1 MKLLF
6 SLVAA
11 TLLVAISSTAVLAE
25 AFIYEP
31 FDYSAG
37 EELIGQNGG
46 TGWLGE
52 WTDIGGGNLSVP
64 ANDIVGTS
72 LSYND
77 GTNDLVT
84 SGGHA
89 VDTGSLALRRFDMEA
104 INTANPGLLFEDK
117 TEYSPGFHIGK
128 AGTTVWASYI
138 YQSPHTAN
146 GEGGWGGV
154 ALDDGDVNRDGAL
167 EAGGKNF
174 QNNFDVV
181 NGGDLI
187 QFDPLPGTEEF
198 RTLTAFDARGD
209 MGGEIDNG
217 GEDASFALRG
227 HRGPSVHH
235 PLDSPDR
242 VEVNASP
249 ASFVLMRFDFQVD
262 PSNPFNNPNTPDT
275 PGLDGNYYQDW
286 PLDATEAD
294 TVRMWINPS
303 LTTEPTD
310 ADNPSDFRV
319 RISVTDSLVLTE
331 VVGLTRERRVRTLVM
346 FADRFDLKFDSI
358 HIDSQVRRVRFG
370 TSFATAR
377 RSLT

>member
-6 SLVAA
+6 SMVAA
-11 TLLVAISSTAVLAE
+11 TLLVALTSTAVLAE

-31 FDYSAG
+31 FDYTAG
-37 EELIGQNGG
+37 QELIDQDGG
-46 TGWLGE
+46 TGWAGP
-52 WTDIGGGNLSVP
+52 WTDNGGGNLSVP

-77 GTNDLVT
+77 GTNDLLT

-89 VDTGSLALRRFDMEA
+89 VDTGGTTKRKFDLAA
-104 INTANPGLLFEDK
+104 INASNPGLLFDNK

-154 ALDDGDVNRDGAL
+154 SLDDGDVNRDGVL
-167 EAGGKNF
+167 EGSGKNF
-174 QNNFDVV
+174 QNGFDVV

-187 QFDPLPGTEEF
+187 QLDPLPGTEEP
-198 RTLTAFDARGD
+198 RTLRMFDARGD
-209 MGGEIDNG
+209 MGGEKDNG
-217 GEDASFALRG
+217 GEDASFALGG
-227 HRGPSVHH
+227 HRGPTVHH

-242 VEVNASP
+242 VEVSAGNA
-249 ASFVLMRFDFQVD
+249 FVLIRYDFQVD

-286 PLDATEAD
+286 PVDATEAD

-310 ADNPSDFRV
+310 ADSPLIFQYESQSGFIGADT
-319 RISVTDSLVLTE
+319 SGWPHSGEASQDLVL
-331 VVGLTRERRVRTLVM
+331 
-346 FADRFDLKFDSI
+346 FADRS
-358 HIDSQVRRVRFG
+358 
-370 TSFATAR
+370 T
-377 RSLT
+377 